1 MRSQQVGTYRQR
13 VTLYDVPEA
22 TRDPYGQPSRAGTS
36 ICSFW
41 AEVRPLRGNEMLNV
55 RAMWPTASHTVKC
68 RWLGSLVPVSPSNPN
83 GAILPRMYLV
93 LELDGSRLDIVF
105 ASNVEKRNRMWE
117 LTCEEKV
124 QT

>member
-1 MRSQQVGTYRQR
+1 MRSQRVGTYRQR
-13 VTLYDVPEA
+13 VTLYDVPES
-22 TRDPYGQPSRAGTS
+22 TRDAYGQPSRAGTE

-55 RAMWPTASHTVKC
+55 RSMWPTATHMVNC
-68 RWLGSLVPVSPSNPN
+68 RWLGDLIPTSASNPN
-83 GAILPRMYLV
+83 GYILPRMYLS
-93 LELDGSRLDIVF
+93 LGLDGSRLDVVF
-105 ASNVEKRNRMWE
+105 ASNVEKRNRMWQ